1 MKGYKDTTKTQ
12 YITGKSP
19 GPKGAAKAAQTLKA
33 FKKGEAPMKKAE
45 GGRVK
50 VIARGDIPGYDD
62 KSTMKYRKEGPGW
75 RMDPEEFRVM
85 REIDARDRADIEKG
99 KSANASKLDK
109 MAGKEAAE
117 RQNRRGWATE
127 GFDEDTGIGLMQPS
141 RRPTSEGRAKSDAV
155 RPASMKKAE
164 GGRVMVRSRGP
175 LIKPNC

>member
-1 MKGYKDTTKTQ
+1 MKGYKDSTKTV
-12 YITGKSP
+12 YLTGKSP
-19 GPKGAAKAAQTLKA
+19 GPKGAAKAAQTMKS

-109 MAGKEAAE
+109 MAGKEATE

-127 GFDEDTGIGLMQPS
+127 GFDEDTGIGGVARDSGLETKMLQRAAAVIGFSHCSALHP
-141 RRPTSEGRAKSDAV
+141 EGSQ
-155 RPASMKKAE
+155 SW
-164 GGRVMVRSRGP
+164 
-175 LIKPNC
+175 